1 MLLLPSCCR
10 QARQQLVW
18 NILMENGRDEERK
31 GSEVIAPIVLRKRFR
46 IFRPIRVATH
56 LLDGDTFRQSYAML
70 LAQKIDLCKD
80 IAKALTTTPQR
91 LCTRQHQ
98 RLVQI
103 AHSSCRRF
111 YARQLHTALKKF

>member
-46 IFRPIRVATH
+46 LFRAIRVATH

-80 IAKALTTTPQR
+80 IAKALTTTPQC
-91 LCTRQHQ
+91 LSTRQHQ

-103 AHSSCRRF
+103 TQRSCRRF
-111 YARQLHTALKKF
+111 YPRQLHTALKKF